1 MIILGINAYH
11 PDSSACLLID
21 GEIKIAIEE
30 ERLNR
35 IKHWS
40 GFPKLSIIECL
51 KNQKI
56 QTSDI
61 DLIAINHNFYSNLI
75 NKVKFIMF
83 NKPRI
88 GFYLNR
94 LNNHLKKQNILD
106 TFKEEVGDL
115 RKACKLFEVDHHKSH
130 VASSYYDSPYDDSV
144 NLSIDGFG
152 DFASLTW
159 GKSKNNKI
167 TIDKKILFPHSL
179 GIFYES
185 FTQLLGFNNFGDEYK
200 IMGLSSYGKP
210 SEISK
215 VKKIINIKNN
225 GGFGLN
231 LNYFNHHKKST
242 NYSWNNCSPKS
253 PILFNEQIFKLFEE
267 NELNK
272 SISDYHKNIAA
283 SVQSVYEEVFF
294 NTLNHI
300 YDKYQIKNLTLSG
313 GCAQNSLANGK
324 ITTNSKFENIFVASN
339 PGDAGGATGS
349 AYVAYENYNKKKPK
363 RVSAYLGKEY
373 TELEIS
379 NEIKN
384 YREVMELKNCSNYIF
399 KTYDDVLK
407 FTAKQISLGKIIGWF
422 QGKMEWGPRALGNR
436 SILADPRNKNIKEI
450 INLKIKR
457 RENFRPFAP
466 SILFEDAYEWFE
478 NFSGEEPFMSRVFKF
493 KDDKMKLVP
502 SVVHLDGTGRLQTV
516 KKDDN
521 FLFYKLIET
530 FKSLTEVPLILN
542 TSFNENEPIVNKPE
556 QAIDCFLR
564 TDMDLLVMGRYIIY
578 RKKQVSI
585 N

>member
-56 QTSDI
+56 QTLDI

-75 NKVKFIMF
+75 NKIKFVMF

-115 RKACKLFEVDHHKSH
+115 RKTCKLFEVDHHKSH
-130 VASSYYDSPYDDSV
+130 VASSYYDSPFEDSV
-144 NLSIDGFG
+144 NLSVDGFG

-159 GKSKNNKI
+159 GQSKNNKI
-167 TIDKKILFPHSL
+167 IIDNKILFPHSL

-185 FTQLLGFNNFGDEYK
+185 FTQLLGFKNFGDEYK

-225 GGFGLN
+225 GEFCLN
-231 LNYFNHHKKST
+231 LNYFNHHKKNVS
-242 NYSWNNCSPKS
+242 YSWNNCSPKS
-253 PILFNEQIFKLFEE
+253 PILFNDQILKLFDE

-272 SISDYHKNIAA
+272 GISDYHKNIAA

-300 YDKYQIKNLTLSG
+300 YNRYQIKNLTLSG

-324 ITTNSKFENIFVASN
+324 IITNSKFENIFVASN
-339 PGDAGGATGS
+339 PGDAGGAIGS
-349 AYVAYENYNKKKPK
+349 AYVAYENYYKKKPK
-363 RVSAYLGKEY
+363 RASAYLGKEY

-379 NEIKN
+379 DEIKN
-384 YREVMELKNCSNYIF
+384 YREVMDLKNCTTYTF

-407 FTAKQISLGKIIGWF
+407 FTAKQISIGKIIGWF

-436 SILADPRNKNIKEI
+436 SILADPRNKNIREI

-466 SILFEDAYEWFE
+466 SILLDYAEEWFE
-478 NFSGEEPFMSRVFKF
+478 NFYDEEPFMSRVLKF
-493 KDDKMKLVP
+493 REKKRKLIP

-516 KKDDN
+516 NKN
-521 FLFYKLIET
+521 NNPLFYKLISS
-530 FKSLTEVPLILN
+530 FKMITGIPLILN
-542 TSFNENEPIVNKPE
+542 TSFNENEPIVDTPQN
-556 QAIDCFLR
+556 AIDCFLR
-564 TDMDLLVMGRYIIY
+564 TEMDLLVMGKSIVY
-578 RKKQVSI
+578 RKDQVQV

>member
-1 MIILGINAYH
+1 MVILGINAYH

-40 GFPKLSIIECL
+40 GFPKLSIMECL

-56 QTSDI
+56 LTTEI
-61 DLIAINHNFYSNLI
+61 DVIAINHNFYSNLL
-75 NKVKFIMF
+75 NKIKFVF
-83 NKPRI
+83 STKPRLT
-88 GFYLNR
+88 FYLNR
-94 LNNHLKKQNILD
+94 LNSHFKKKNIID
-106 TFKEEVGDL
+106 TFKEEIGEL
-115 RKACKLFEVDHHKSH
+115 KKNCKLFEADHHKSH
-130 VASSYYDSPYDDSV
+130 VASAYFDSPFKDAV

-152 DFASLTW
+152 DFASLSW
-159 GKSKNNKI
+159 GLTKDQNI
-167 TIDKKILFPHSL
+167 IIDKKILFPHSL
-179 GIFYES
+179 GIFYEA
-185 FTQLLGFNNFGDEYK
+185 FTQLLGFKNFGDEYK

-215 VKKIINIKNN
+215 VRKIIDIKKN
-225 GGFGLN
+225 GEFSLN
-231 LNYFNHHKKST
+231 LNYFNHYKKSN

-253 PILFNEQIFKLFEE
+253 PILFNKKIFEVFDQK
-267 NELNK
+267 ELNK
-272 SISDYHKNIAA
+272 NISEYHKNIAC
-283 SVQSVYEEVFF
+283 SVQKIYEEVFF
-294 NTLNHI
+294 EILDHI
-300 YDKYQIKNLTLSG
+300 YKKYQIRNLTLSG

-324 ITTNSKFENIFVASN
+324 ITDNSQFENIFVASN
-339 PGDAGGATGS
+339 PGDAGGAIGS
-349 AYVAYENYNKKKPK
+349 AYLSHYNFFKEKPK
-363 RVSAYLGKEY
+363 KVGAYLGNEY
-373 TELEIS
+373 SETSIS
-379 NEIKN
+379 TDIKN
-384 YREVMELKNCSNYIF
+384 HEEIIKQKNCSTYSF
-399 KTYDDVLK
+399 KTEEEVLK
-407 FTAKQISLGKIIGWF
+407 FTAKQISLGNIVGWF

-530 FKSLTEVPLILN
+530 FKSLTGVPLILN

-564 TDMDLLVMGRYIIY
+564 TDMDLLVMGRNIIY